1 LEIIL
6 VVAKETN
13 AFVEQAS
20 IGIAQAKIIR
30 HLKQL
35 AAQIGHAFGVY
46 YPASPGEDG
55 EEVATYIHSKLV
67 LVDDCF
73 LSVGSANL
81 NNRSMGLDTEL
92 NVAWQALE
100 GQDDARQSIRA
111 VRVSL
116 LAEHTGLEPKHTMEL
131 ARTQGLVSYLDQIS
145 NDPHSRLRRH
155 PLLSD
160 VAANE
165 SWIET
170 IFPDGLPLD
179 PEGPVL
185 GEDSYEPIPAG
196 RETLFPKG
204 INWLSNFLSRAIE

>member
-1 LEIIL
+1 MSIVARSLKSISRTQVKTTEPGNESVHEIRRLFRDADGVGESFVYIANQYFSAQAISEALVRRITDRSRSKLEIIL

-13 AFVEQAS
+13 TFVEQAA

-35 AAQIGHAFGVY
+35 AAQTGHAYGVY

-55 EEVATYIHSKLV
+55 
-67 LVDDCF
+67 
-73 LSVGSANL
+73 
-81 NNRSMGLDTEL
+81 
-92 NVAWQALE
+92 
-100 GQDDARQSIRA
+100 
-111 VRVSL
+111 
-116 LAEHTGLEPKHTMEL
+116 MEL
-131 ARTQGLVSYLDQIS
+131 ARTQGLVTYLDQIS

-160 VAANE
+160 VAASE

-170 IFPDGLPLD
+170 IFPGGLPPD
-179 PEGPVL
+179 PEGPVS